1 MTPEPLPREWLLD
14 RLDTLQRE
22 LLEHSRGVR
31 EDMNDGFLRLDAK
44 LDSHAEKAQIVSDR
58 VLVIETRRSEEDKR
72 AMRRGALAGV
82 LAATGL
88 TVAWEA
94 MRNVFGWPR

>member
-1 MTPEPLPREWLLD
+1 MAPETLPREWLLD

-31 EDMNDGFLRLDAK
+31 AEMHDGFLRLDAK

-58 VLVIETRRSEEDKR
+58 VLIIETKRNEEDKR

-82 LAATGL
+82 LAASGF
-88 TVAWEA
+88 TVACEA
-94 MRNVFGWPR
+94 IRSLLGWPR